1 METTM
6 GATPNFDTNATTGLS
21 SGSGTPGSTNTSSFA
36 TDDVSFNRGGSA
48 NTSTDGT
55 AGARNAID
63 TGIEK
68 AQDTMSQLQQKAS
81 ELTARL
87 VDNVNVD
94 DITQKLEAQ
103 VRDHPAR
110 TLLLAVGA
118 GFLLG
123 KTMSSRK

>member
-1 METTM
+1 MT
-6 GATPNFDTNATTGLS
+6 GSNANSYT
-21 SGSGTPGSTNTSSFA
+21 
-36 TDDVSFNRGGSA
+36 TDDVSFNRGGTTNNASA
-48 NTSTDGT
+48 DDVAGT
-55 AGARNAID
+55 RNAID

-68 AQDTMSQLQQKAS
+68 AHDTMSQLQQKAS
-81 ELTARL
+81 EITARL

-123 KTMSSRK
+123 KTMSRK